1 MVTIPVPLNP
11 DSKPY
16 TLLTLQGQ
24 SGLLDLGAQL
34 LPLLL
39 GRLGLRHRLLQLL
52 LALFEQLLGSF
63 QLGPGLLQLVL
74 GGFEPLAALLGEVA
88 DLTLQALEGGGGA
101 QGRWSQLGAKIR
113 QAQSRSRHRNHHWIH
128 LCERHQLLL
137 LGLGSLQPRLRLPQ
151 LLPELLHRRG
161 QLSGLTASH
170 AVLQQPQ
177 CMLLQLHLLTQP
189 RWGGGGEGRHQS
201 RGGGGARGPRGQ

>member
-74 GGFEPLAALLGEVA
+74 GGFEPLATLLGEVA
-88 DLTLQALEGGGGA
+88 DLTLQAL
-101 QGRWSQLGAKIR
+101 
-113 QAQSRSRHRNHHWIH
+113 
-128 LCERHQLLL
+128 
-137 LGLGSLQPRLRLPQ
+137 
-151 LLPELLHRRG
+151 
-161 QLSGLTASH
+161 
-170 AVLQQPQ
+170 
-177 CMLLQLHLLTQP
+177 
-189 RWGGGGEGRHQS
+189 GGGEGGRRQS
-201 RGGGGARGPRGQ
+201 QEVRQCLEPCSCEKSRISRSRP